1 MVSMSSSSS
10 ALPARVDALRAFNR
24 FYTRRIGV
32 LHEGWAESKY
42 SLTETRLL
50 WEIAH
55 AGNTTASSLARTLAL
70 DAGYLSRLLR
80 GLRERGLVRSERSE
94 DDARHV
100 HLQLS
105 AAGRRA
111 LAPLEARTRD
121 ETAALLATLSDAEQQ
136 RLLQALGTITQLLAD
151 PPRPAATPYLL
162 RPPRAGDIGWVI
174 ARHGALYAQEYGWD
188 ARFEALAA
196 RIAADFVEH
205 YDPTREA
212 CWIAERDGHAI
223 GYAQAGP
230 CGLPHP
236 DVRPGDGELKRLYLR
251 RSEQNGGVGRA
262 LMDAAMAWLERDGPR
277 PLWLS
282 VWSENTGAQRFYG
295 RYGFEFAG
303 DFGLVETKQCF
314 SQRSPAVPCNGPS
327 GQALQG
333 GLQLIQIDRLN
344 LRLDDEPGHRIEINA
359 GDATAQPQRLHDR
372 GTASHEGI
380 KNDCVLRVRIVAVI
394 LIELRHQIGGRAV
407 RLYRRL
413 QCAQEDRP
421 EHAGGAPRE
430 PLVHLVDGL
439 EGIPLRD
446 RQPVDSHD
454 GKSHFDGSAS
464 G

>member
-1 MVSMSSSSS
+1 MASMSSSSS

-136 RLLQALGTITQLLAD
+136 RLLHALGTITQLLAD

-212 CWIAERDGHAI
+212 CWIAERDGSNI
-223 GYAQAGP
+223 GCVFLVQARDEASGA
-230 CGLPHP
+230 
-236 DVRPGDGELKRLYLR
+236 VRPGVAQLRMLLVEPSARGLGLGKRLVTECERFAREKGYERIVLWTNANLAAAR
-251 RSEQNGGVGRA
+251 GIYRQAGYVLTHSEPHHSFGHDLVG
-262 LMDAAMAWLERDGPR
+262 
-277 PLWLS
+277 
-282 VWSENTGAQRFYG
+282 
-295 RYGFEFAG
+295 
-303 DFGLVETKQCF
+303 ETWE
-314 SQRSPAVPCNGPS
+314 
-327 GQALQG
+327 L
-333 GLQLIQIDRLN
+333 
-344 LRLDDEPGHRIEINA
+344 
-359 GDATAQPQRLHDR
+359 
-372 GTASHEGI
+372 
-380 KNDCVLRVRIVAVI
+380 VLR
-394 LIELRHQIGGRAV
+394 
-407 RLYRRL
+407 
-413 QCAQEDRP
+413 
-421 EHAGGAPRE
+421 
-430 PLVHLVDGL
+430 
-439 EGIPLRD
+439 
-446 RQPVDSHD
+446 
-454 GKSHFDGSAS
+454 
-464 G
+464 